1 MESFEGL
8 VEFVAIAERKGFTAA
23 AKHLKCST
31 SHVSRQLSRLEER
44 LGCALLV
51 RSTRQVNLTPN
62 GAIYYQHAKDLLI
75 GLQQAN
81 EEVNQEQVKLT
92 GTLRVSAAGGFAE
105 HHLAPALMAFAQ
117 DHAELTVDIDFNS
130 RFVNFIDDDVDFAI
144 RYGELSDSSL
154 IARKLLSRS
163 MMAVASEKY
172 LQQHG
177 EPDHPGD
184 LKHHDCIISNNDTW
198 KFSDGDEFYSVKVKG
213 RWASNNTNVIVEAC
227 EKGFGIAYLPQD
239 NFTEAVESGRLK
251 PVLQPYWGVGASS
264 WIVYLDKRFMPLRTR
279 MAIDFLI
286 EYFSDWDRK

>member
-8 VEFVAIAERKGFTAA
+8 VEFVAVAERRGFTAA

-31 SHVSRQLSRLEER
+31 SHVSRQISKLEER
-44 LGCALLV
+44 LGSALLV

-81 EEVNQEQVKLT
+81 EQVNQEQVKLT

-105 HHLAPALMAFAQ
+105 YHLAPALMQFAQ
-117 DHAELTVDIDFNS
+117 NHADLTIDIDFNS

-163 MMAVASEKY
+163 MMAVASAGY

-177 EPDHPGD
+177 EPTHPDH
-184 LKHHDCIISNNDTW
+184 LKDHHCIISNNDTW
-198 KFSDGDEFYSVKVKG
+198 KFSDGEESCSVKVKG
-213 RWASNNTNVIVEAC
+213 RWSSNNTNVILKAC
-227 EKGFGIAYLPQD
+227 EQGFGIAYLPQD
-239 NFTEAVESGRLK
+239 NFITAIENGRLV
-251 PVLQPYWGVGASS
+251 PVLQPYWGTGASS
-264 WIVYLDKRFMPLRTR
+264 WIVYQDKRFMPLRTR
-279 MAIDFLI
+279 MAIDFLL
-286 EYFSDWDRK
+286 EYFAGWDEK